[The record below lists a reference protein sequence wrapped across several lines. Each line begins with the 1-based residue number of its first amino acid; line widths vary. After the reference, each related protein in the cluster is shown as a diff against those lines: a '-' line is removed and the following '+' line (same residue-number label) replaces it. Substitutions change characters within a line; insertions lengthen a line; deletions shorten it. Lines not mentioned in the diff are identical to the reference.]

1 MVPVI
6 PIAMEAAGWMARNAR
21 CRLLYQL
28 AKARAAKTGKPL
40 AVVGSPGLGQSG
52 ARGNAYSCGDLCV
65 DIRGC
70 PVCGAKP
77 CDLTDQGGI
86 PVRPGG
92 AVVFVSYVLEY
103 VDDCDAAWREVVRAC
118 GNPKTDAFVAY
129 VQPWATW
136 TRIGT
141 GCNWILESAPPDVVD
156 GASVDTV
163 NFRSARREVYAPAFM
178 LG

>member
-1 MVPVI
+1 MMFVPII
-6 PIAMEAAGWMARNAR
+6 PMAIETGGWIARNSR
-21 CRLLYQL
+21 CRLLYRL
-28 AKARAAKTGKPL
+28 AKARAVETGKKL

-70 PVCGAKP
+70 PVCGAKM
-77 CDLTDQGGI
+77 CDLTKRGGI
-86 PVRPGG
+86 PIEDGG

-103 VDDCDAAWREVVRAC
+103 VGDCEAAWAEVMRAC
-118 GNPKTDAFVAY
+118 GSPKTDAFVAY

-136 TRIGT
+136 TRLGT
-141 GCNWILESAPPDVVD
+141 GCNYIVESAPPDAGNV
-156 GASVDTV
+156 GTLE
-163 NFRSARREVYAPAFM
+163 FRSARREVYMPAFV